1 LIHKSLANM
10 TRHGYTRRSILR
22 YWSGLH
28 PQQWGETVL
37 KHSVKGILFDMDGVI
52 VRQSLDFMAIKQEIF
67 GSTEGFILERMAGL
81 RGATRARAEAI
92 LDRYETEA
100 AERAVPVDGALDLL
114 AWLEGRRIPR
124 GIVTRNSRKSVAI
137 VLEKLGI
144 TVDAVVTREDAAPK
158 PSPEP
163 ILVAC
168 RRLGIAPAEGFFV
181 GDFEFD
187 MLAGRHAGIT
197 TVLLKN
203 PVQPHSENADHVIE
217 SFRDLEALLSRNTSQ
232 EGRR

>member
-1 LIHKSLANM
+1 MALQA
-10 TRHGYTRRSILR
+10 
-22 YWSGLH
+22 
-28 PQQWGETVL
+28 
-37 KHSVKGILFDMDGVI
+37 KGILFDMDGVI
-52 VRQSLDFMAIKQEIF
+52 VRQELDFLAIKREIF

-81 RGATRARAEAI
+81 EGAARGRAEAI

-100 AERAVPVDGALDLL
+100 AHAAVPVDGAVEFFD
-114 AWLEGRRIPR
+114 WLTERTIPR
-124 GIVTRNSRKSVAI
+124 GIVTRNSQKSVRI
-137 VLEKLGI
+137 VLRKLGI

-168 RRLGIAPAEGFFV
+168 RRLGIVPAEGLFV

-187 MLAGRHAGIT
+187 MLAGRRAGIT

-203 PVQPHSENADHVIE
+203 AVQPHSENADHVIE
-217 SFRDLEALLSRNTSQ
+217 SFRDLQALLSRDTPQ
-232 EGRR
+232 EGTR